1 VACELGYGR
10 AAKVFQIDTPLPG
23 EVQQPPK
30 LIATCNAVEL
40 YSPVFLVECDS
51 EILVIG
57 YSDVVRAK
65 MLVYRLRD
73 LVMGRD
79 VPVTSI
85 GDKAIFLQR
94 RTLVAS
100 AKALPTVVGDTIT
113 CFHPMKYCLSQYDL
127 SSGSWSP
134 AMDQCS
140 LLRAGTEQGPC
151 SFVHHIFTCC
161 CPRQWY
167 VVGVSHLVSLAFFLS
182 LNYNFSF
189 NLSLCQRAS

>member
-1 VACELGYGR
+1 MGYGR

-23 EVQQPPK
+23 EVPQPPK

-85 GDKAIFLQR
+85 GDKAIFIQAGT
-94 RTLVAS
+94 TLSVS
-100 AKALPTVVGDTIT
+100 AKALPTVVGDTIV
-113 CFHPMKYCLSQYDL
+113 CFQPMEHYLALYHLST
-127 SSGSWSP
+127 GAWSP

-140 LLRAGTEQGPC
+140 LRGTEPGPC
-151 SFVHHIFTCC
+151 SLIQHIFTCC
-161 CPRQWY
+161 SWRHRY
-167 VVGVSHLVSLAFFLS
+167 VYSTSSLYSLLCLSCIFLGVL
-182 LNYNFSF
+182 
-189 NLSLCQRAS
+189 